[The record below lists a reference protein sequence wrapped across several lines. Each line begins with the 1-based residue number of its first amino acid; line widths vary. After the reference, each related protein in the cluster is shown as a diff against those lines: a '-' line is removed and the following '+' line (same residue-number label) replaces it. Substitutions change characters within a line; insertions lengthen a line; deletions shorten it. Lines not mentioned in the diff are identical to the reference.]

1 MTLTEQRVLIIGGT
15 SGLGLAVARAVLDRG
30 AHPVVASR
38 RPASVQRALDE
49 LGPGAAG
56 SAVDVQ
62 DDASLIGLLDAHGP
76 FDHLVY
82 TAGEPLEMTMLADL
96 SAERI
101 QAFWNTRYI
110 GAMNAVRVI
119 TGRHGVRSGGS
130 IVLTSG
136 NAAQRPG
143 PGWALGASICGAVDA
158 LTRQL
163 ALELAP
169 LRVNNVAPGV
179 TRSPLWSA
187 MSEQEQ
193 SALYESVAAGL
204 PVGRIAETADVALA
218 YVYAMEQTM
227 ATGTSLLVDGGA
239 VLV

>member
-30 AHPVVASR
+30 GHPVVASR
-38 RPASVQRALDE
+38 RPASVQRALDD

-62 DDASLIGLLDAHGP
+62 DDASLVELLDTHGP
-76 FDHLVY
+76 FDHVVY

-96 SAERI
+96 TAERI

-110 GAMNAVRVI
+110 GALNAVRVL
-119 TGRHGVRSGGS
+119 TDRHGVRGDGS

>member
-1 MTLTEQRVLIIGGT
+1 MPLNDQRVLIIGGT
-15 SGLGLAVARAVLDRG
+15 SGLGLAVARAVLERG
-30 AHPVVASR
+30 GQAVVASR
-38 RPASVQRALDE
+38 RAASVERALAE
-49 LGPGAAG
+49 LADGASG
-56 SAVDVQ
+56 SVVDVQ
-62 DDASLIGLLDAHGP
+62 DDASLAALLAAHGP
-76 FDHLVY
+76 FDHVAY
-82 TAGEPLEMTMLADL
+82 TAGEPLEMTLLADL

-101 QAFWNTRYI
+101 RSFWDTRYV

-119 TGRHGVRSGGS
+119 TGRGGVRDGGS

-143 PGWALGASICGAVDA
+143 PGWALGASICGAINA

-179 TRSPLWSA
+179 TRTPLWST
-187 MSEQEQ
+187 MSAQEQ
-193 SALYESVAAGL
+193 AALYEGVASAL
-204 PVGRIAETADVALA
+204 PVGRLAESDDVAIA
-218 YVYAMEQTM
+218 YVYAMEQPM

>member
-1 MTLTEQRVLIIGGT
+1 MSLRDQNVLVIGGT
-15 SGLGLAVARAVLDRG
+15 SGLGLAVARAVLEHGGR
-30 AHPVVASR
+30 AVVASR
-38 RPASVQRALDE
+38 RAASVDRALAE
-49 LGPGAAG
+49 LGGGAAG
-56 SAVDVQ
+56 AVVDVQ
-62 DDASLIGLLDAHGP
+62 DDASLTALLDGHGP

-82 TAGEPLEMTMLADL
+82 TAGEPLEMTMLSDL

-101 QAFWNTRYI
+101 RTFWDTRYV

-119 TGRHGVRSGGS
+119 AGRGGVRDGGS

-179 TRSPLWSA
+179 TRSPLWSS
-187 MSEQEQ
+187 MSATEQN
-193 SALYESVAAGL
+193 ALYENVAAGL
-204 PVGRIAETADVALA
+204 PVGRIAETDDVALA
-218 YVYAMEQTM
+218 YVYAMEQPM

>member
-1 MTLTEQRVLIIGGT
+1 MTLLDQRVLVIGGT
-15 SGLGLAVARAVLDRG
+15 SGLGLAVARAVLERG
-30 AHPVVASR
+30 GAPVVASR
-38 RPASVQRALDE
+38 RSESVAHALDH
-49 LGPGAAG
+49 LGGGAAG
-56 SAVDVQ
+56 GVVDVQ
-62 DDASLIGLLDAHGP
+62 DDTSLAALVNDHGP
-76 FDHLVY
+76 VDHLVY

-96 SAERI
+96 TAQRI
-101 QAFWNTRYI
+101 RSFWDTRYV
-110 GAMNAVRVI
+110 GAINAARVI
-119 TGRHGVRSGGS
+119 VGRDGIRGGGS

-143 PGWALGASICGAVDA
+143 PGWALGASICGAVNA

-187 MSEQEQ
+187 MPADEQQ
-193 SALYESVAAGL
+193 AFYDGVAATL
-204 PVGRIAETADVALA
+204 PVGRITEPDDVALA
-218 YVYAMEQTM
+218 YVYAMEQPM

>member
-1 MTLTEQRVLIIGGT
+1 MSLFHQRVLIIGGT
-15 SGLGLAVARAVLDRG
+15 SGLGLAVAHAVLDRG
-30 AHPVVASR
+30 GRAVVASR
-38 RPASVQRALDE
+38 RPESVERALTE
-49 LGPGAAG
+49 LGDGAVG

-62 DDASLIGLLDAHGP
+62 DDASLTALVTAHGP
-76 FDHLVY
+76 FDHVVY
-82 TAGEPLEMTMLADL
+82 TAGEPLEMTLLADL
-96 SAERI
+96 GAERI
-101 QAFWNTRYI
+101 RAFWDTRYV
-110 GAMNAVRVI
+110 GALNAVRVV
-119 TGRHGVRSGGS
+119 TGHRGIRDGGS

-143 PGWALGASICGAVDA
+143 PGWALGASICGAIDA

-179 TRSPLWSA
+179 TRTPLWSA
-187 MSEQEQ
+187 LTSQEQ
-193 SALYESVAAGL
+193 ATMYDAVASGL
-204 PVGRIAETADVALA
+204 PVGRLAKSDDVALA
-218 YVYAMEQTM
+218 YVYAMEQPM